1 MKGIFA
7 AIALLIG
14 MGSAHAQSVTAS
26 SGGFSRLYSNGTS
39 VGNGA
44 DTTRDVM
51 MSYTLAAGQLANAG
65 DVIHIRAG
73 GTLAASTDQKVVS
86 LVVGGTVIAQD
97 NSAATGGTTWSMDV
111 TLIKTGSNAQSYIS
125 AMTVKSGIVAPTSGT
140 LTLTDT
146 GTIAIQVAGQNQTN
160 SVAGSITVQV
170 LTVDYEH

>member
-1 MKGIFA
+1 MKWVAIF
-7 AIALLIG
+7 LGL
-14 MGSAHAQSVTAS
+14 MVGSANAQIITPAAS
-26 SGGFSRLYSNGTS
+26 GYQRLYSNGIS
-39 VGNGA
+39 AGNGA

-51 MSYTLAAGQLANAG
+51 MSYTLAAGQLANVG
-65 DVIHIRAG
+65 DVIHVRAG

-97 NSAATGGTTWSMDV
+97 NSAAVGGTTWSMDV
-111 TLIKTGSNAQSYIS
+111 TMIKTGSNAQSYIS
-125 AMTVKSGIVAPTSGT
+125 LMTVKSGTVAPTSGT

-146 GTIAIQVAGQNQTN
+146 GTIAVQVTGQNQTN